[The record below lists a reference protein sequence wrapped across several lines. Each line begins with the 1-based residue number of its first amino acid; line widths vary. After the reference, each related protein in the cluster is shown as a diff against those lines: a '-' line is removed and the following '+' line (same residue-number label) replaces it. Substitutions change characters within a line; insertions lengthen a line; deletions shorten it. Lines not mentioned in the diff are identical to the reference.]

1 MWSIFVKGINV
12 FLLRTA
18 INESNNIYSV
28 YATQSAGN
36 KKKSANQTYRA
47 EFAIFWVNEK

>member
-36 KKKSANQTYRA
+36 KKKKRQSNISRR
-47 EFAIFWVNEK
+47 ICNILG